1 MSADPLASLH
11 DDLGV
16 LAVAL
21 VPFSIDGT
29 VVTGSLLMLRA
40 AGPAG
45 PGQTRLA
52 GPPCH
57 PPAGRARHIIRGGNT
72 P

>member
-1 MSADPLASLH
+1 MTADPLTSLH

-21 VPFSIDGT
+21 TQWEGRDT
-29 VVTGSLLMLRA
+29 AAARRA
-40 AGPAG
+40 AGGPAG

-52 GPPCH
+52 GMPCH
-57 PPAGRARHIIRGGNT
+57 PPAGRARHIIRGRNT